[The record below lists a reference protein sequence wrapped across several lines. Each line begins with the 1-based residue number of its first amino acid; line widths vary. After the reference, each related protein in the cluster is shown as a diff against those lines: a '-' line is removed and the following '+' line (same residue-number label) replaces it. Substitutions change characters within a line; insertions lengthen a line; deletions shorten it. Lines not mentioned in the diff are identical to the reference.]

1 MLRGLSV
8 LIICLAFV
16 SFAGAVEYTEESF
29 DSLTS
34 DVFDDDELVNIC
46 REFYEN
52 TDEIDLARKVQSL
65 WEDMDADNVR
75 EYFAGL
81 AAANPESPKILYM
94 YGRVMENPVEKIR
107 AGRRVIELDPKWSY
121 GYRLTLATY
130 ASHLFMGRGEDVDTA
145 AIVAEFPSDGHL
157 FAEWISIEPDDPTA
171 RQFLYQYQVYIGQYD
186 EALAGLLKAQELDL
200 RWANHGTFAELY
212 VRMGRFDEALD
223 HIAADAESLVGSGSL
238 PAVGK
243 QPYTRRAYVSALRD
257 AGKYEEAF
265 RYVSILPGRD
275 TSSSI
280 EYDLA
285 CLHALAG
292 DDESAMKCLQKSAEL
307 GFDNVRHLAKDE
319 DLVSLASDSR
329 WDGLVKTIAAN
340 REAGKDAR
348 KTEALAE
355 KIEQDTPDGIMVDIS
370 GNEVSFADLR
380 GNVVVLDF
388 WAIWCVPC
396 RMAMPLIDEFVKN
409 HKKDGVRVISLN
421 VWEKGRKKARKFMDD
436 HGYAMELLFGSNE
449 LMQAFGVRGIP
460 TMVVIDKNGKI
471 RYQESGY
478 HEGLVDNL
486 IWWTDDLLATP

>member
-1 MLRGLSV
+1 MLRSLYV

-29 DSLTS
+29 DSLTV

-52 TDEIDLARKVQSL
+52 TDEIDLARKVQSM
-65 WEDMDADNVR
+65 WESIDPDNVK

-81 AAANPESPKILYM
+81 AKSNPDSPKILYL
-94 YGRVMENPVEKIR
+94 YGRVLKNPVEQIR
-107 AGRRVIELDPKWSY
+107 TGRRVIELNPKWSY

-130 ASHLFMGRGEDVDTA
+130 VKHLFMGRGEDVDTA
-145 AIVAEFPSDGHL
+145 AIAAELPTDGHL
-157 FAEWISIEPDDPTA
+157 FAEWTAVDPDDLGA
-171 RQFLYQYQVYIGQYD
+171 EQFLCYYQIYMGQYD
-186 EALAGLLKAQELDL
+186 DALAGLQKAQGFAM
-200 RWANHGTFAELY
+200 RWANNGTFADLY
-212 VRMGRFDEALD
+212 ARMGCFDEALD
-223 HIAADAESLVGSGSL
+223 HITADAENLVGSGSL
-238 PAVGK
+238 PDAGK
-243 QPYTRRAYVSALRD
+243 QPYIRRAYIRALRN
-257 AGKYEEAF
+257 AGKYGAAIA
-265 RYVSILPGRD
+265 YVADLSGRD
-275 TSSSI
+275 ASSSI

-285 CLHALAG
+285 CLHALNS
-292 DDESAMKCLQKSAEL
+292 DNESAMKCLQKSAEL
-307 GFDNVRHLAKDE
+307 GWDNSRLLAKDE

-329 WDGLVKTIAAN
+329 WDGLVKTVAAN

-348 KTEALAE
+348 KAEALAE
-355 KIEQDTPDGIMVDIS
+355 KIEQDTPDGIMVDMN

-380 GNVVVLDF
+380 GSVVVIDF
-388 WAIWCVPC
+388 WAIWCGPC
-396 RMAMPLIDEFVKN
+396 RLAMPLIDEFVKN

-421 VWEKGRKKARKFMDD
+421 VWEKGRKKAREFMDD
-436 HGYAMELLFGSNE
+436 NGYEMELLFGSNDVT
-449 LMQAFGVRGIP
+449 QAFGVRGIP